1 MVEFGIKEIYLLAAI
16 LLLFR
21 FTTRKVSS
29 MLLMYGIFFSSP
41 SQQETTIA
49 NDTSGTSL
57 CRAKKAS
64 KTIFDAIFQQVVY
77 SISTFNRA

>member
-29 MLLMYGIFFSSP
+29 MLLMYGIVL
-41 SQQETTIA
+41 A
-49 NDTSGTSL
+49 AHRN
-57 CRAKKAS
+57 KKQLLQMTLQALHS
-64 KTIFDAIFQQVVY
+64 AEP
-77 SISTFNRA
+77 